1 MACFLTSFD
10 ETHVLL
16 AKKMLMISKKIR
28 AIPYVSKGF
37 YECIETIKKV

>member
-10 ETHVLL
+10 ETRF
-16 AKKMLMISKKIR
+16 AGQKMLMISKKIR